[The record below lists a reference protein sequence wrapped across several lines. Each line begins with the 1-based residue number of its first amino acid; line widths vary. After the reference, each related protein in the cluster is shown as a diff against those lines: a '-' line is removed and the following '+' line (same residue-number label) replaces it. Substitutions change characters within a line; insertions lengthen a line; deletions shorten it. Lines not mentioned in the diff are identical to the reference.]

1 MFNPNPEKLDLKR
14 RSFMI
19 DSYGVL
25 VKFTIDKDAP
35 GERVMREF
43 AELSQNYDKTELE
56 KMQMQRLEII
66 SEIVDYRY
74 VNKMGNL

>member
-1 MFNPNPEKLDLKR
+1 
-14 RSFMI
+14 
-19 DSYGVL
+19 
-25 VKFTIDKDAP
+25 
-35 GERVMREF
+35 MREF